1 MALPVNDNPFLNSN
15 NKMQSNAPALPASR
29 PSKPNNTKSVYYNK
43 DAQSIDPI
51 NIGQM
56 QHINTNDV
64 NDVNDNDAKWDALMQ
79 NDPDVDDAKTAR
91 KAFKRHR
98 ANSHLHII
106 MTGLMIVIMIA
117 IILGAFMYFT
127 KIFDDRTAQEP
138 TTQTSQQ
145 SSQSATTQEGA
156 YQDTSNGHNPA
167 SASNVSYVG
176 NSTTTTVTVDNTNV
190 KLDSETTSSIIE
202 IPSLSEPITK
212 DADCTLANTAST
224 CYIGSVKAGGDK
236 TADLFAFRDA
246 SQSSLLMT
254 NYDTTALDV
263 QGSSIAYRTKVQADN
278 KTYDAAVIIAKDQS
292 GIMLVGDANAINAIT
307 GGSQIRITSTS
318 K

>member
-1 MALPVNDNPFLNSN
+1 MALPVNDNPFLNN
-15 NKMQSNAPALPASR
+15 NKMQSNAPTLPASR

-127 KIFDDRTAQEP
+127 KIFDARTAQEP

-145 SSQSATTQEGA
+145 QSQSDTQEGA

-176 NSTTTTVTVDNTNV
+176 NSTTTTITVDNTNV
-190 KLDSETTSSIIE
+190 KLDSETTSSVIE
-202 IPSLSEPITK
+202 IPSLSEPISK
-212 DADCTLANTAST
+212 DADCTLADTAST

-292 GIMLVGDANAINAIT
+292 GIMLVGDSNAINAIT

>member
-1 MALPVNDNPFLNSN
+1 
-15 NKMQSNAPALPASR
+15 MQSNAPTLPASR

-64 NDVNDNDAKWDALMQ
+64 HDVNDNDAKWDALMQ

-98 ANSHLHII
+98 ANSHLRII

-127 KIFDDRTAQEP
+127 KIFDDKTAQEP
-138 TTQTSQQ
+138 TTQSQQ
-145 SSQSATTQEGA
+145 SSQSTTTQEGA

-190 KLDSETTSSIIE
+190 KLDSETTSSVIE
-202 IPSLSEPITK
+202 IPSLSEPISK

>member
-1 MALPVNDNPFLNSN
+1 MALPVNDNPFLNN
-15 NKMQSNAPALPASR
+15 NKMQSNAPTLPASR

-127 KIFDDRTAQEP
+127 KIFDARTAQEP

-145 SSQSATTQEGA
+145 QSQSDTQEGA

-190 KLDSETTSSIIE
+190 KLDSETTSSVIE
-202 IPSLSEPITK
+202 IPSLSEPISK
-212 DADCTLANTAST
+212 DADCTLADTAST

-292 GIMLVGDANAINAIT
+292 GIMLVGDSNAINAIT

>member
-1 MALPVNDNPFLNSN
+1 MALPVNDNPFLNN
-15 NKMQSNAPALPASR
+15 TNKTQSSVLAPQVPS
-29 PSKPNNTKSVYYNK
+29 PSKPNNTESVYYNK

-51 NIGQM
+51 NIGQIHHM
-56 QHINTNDV
+56 NTNDV

-79 NDPDVDDAKTAR
+79 NDPDVDDAKTSR

-98 ANSHLHII
+98 AHSHLRII
-106 MTGLMIVIMIA
+106 MTGLVIIIMIA
-117 IILGAFMYFT
+117 IILGSFMYFT

-138 TTQTSQQ
+138 EPQQSQQ
-145 SSQSATTQEGA
+145 QSQSTTHEGA
-156 YQDTSNGHNPA
+156 YQDTNNGNNPA

-176 NSTTTTVTVDNTNV
+176 NSTTTTITVDNTNV
-190 KLDSETTSSIIE
+190 KLDSETTSSVIE
-202 IPSLSEPITK
+202 IPSLSEPISK

-224 CYIGSVKAGGDK
+224 CYIGSVKTGSDK

-254 NYDTTALDV
+254 NYDTTALNV
-263 QGSSIAYRTKVQADN
+263 QGSSIAYRTKVQADS
-278 KTYDAAVIIAKDQS
+278 KTYDAAIIIAKDQS
-292 GIMLVGDANAINAIT
+292 GIMLVGDADAINAIT
-307 GGSQIRITSTS
+307 GGNQIRITSTS